1 MFQEAS
7 GVAPQPAVAVNPI
20 QRVLVVDSDPQ
31 LRQLLVA
38 TLTRA
43 GYKVAGAENGRTALL
58 ELARHPADLIVTE
71 MVMKEMDGLALIEK
85 LRENAPEVRVIAMSG
100 ASNQRLLAV
109 ADAIGAAATL
119 VKPFN
124 RDALTAALARCHGE
138 TP

>member
-1 MFQEAS
+1 MFQEAG
-7 GVAPQPAVAVNPI
+7 GVAPQPAVAANPI

-38 TLTRA
+38 TLTHA
-43 GYKVAGAENGRTALL
+43 GYKVAGAENGRLALL
-58 ELARHPADLIVTE
+58 ELARRPVDLIVTE

-85 LRENAPEVRVIAMSG
+85 LRETAPEVRVIAMSG
-100 ASNQRLLAV
+100 ASNKRLLAV

-119 VKPFN
+119 VKPFK
-124 RDALTAALARCHGE
+124 RDALTAALARCRGE